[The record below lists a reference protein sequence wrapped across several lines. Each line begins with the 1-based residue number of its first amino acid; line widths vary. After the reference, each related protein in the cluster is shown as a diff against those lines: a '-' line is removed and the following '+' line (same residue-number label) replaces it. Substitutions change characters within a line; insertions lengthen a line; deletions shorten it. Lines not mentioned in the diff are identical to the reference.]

1 LSINNINDIVSF
13 LIEYKDRYDQR
24 EINGSTIRNDFKVV
38 KLIYEMMND
47 IAIHWK
53 KITRG
58 LANGRQW
65 ADDRA
70 PNIDGIRRLCE
81 YSNRDVRICGTSR
94 VISPLFRQES
104 TNEWSYNNLETIL

>member
-1 LSINNINDIVSF
+1 MGYLYKGKSKIQTGVSIISMI
-13 LIEYKDRYDQR
+13 KDRYDRR
-24 EINGSTIRNDFKVV
+24 EINGSTIRNDVKVV

-47 IAIHWK
+47 IAIHGK

-70 PNIDGIRRLCE
+70 PNIDGVQRLCE
-81 YSNRDVRICGTSR
+81 YSNQDVRICG
-94 VISPLFRQES
+94 ISSHFSSFPPRIS
-104 TNEWSYNNLETIL
+104 K

>member
-1 LSINNINDIVSF
+1 MVSF
-13 LIEYKDRYDQR
+13 LMEYKDRYDRR
-24 EINGSTIRNDFKVV
+24 EINGSTIRNDVKVV

-58 LANGRQW
+58 LVNGRQW

-70 PNIDGIRRLCE
+70 PNIDGMRRLCE
-81 YSNRDVRICGTSR
+81 YSNQDVRICGISR

-104 TNEWSYNNLETIL
+104 ANEGSYNNLETLL

>member
-1 LSINNINDIVSF
+1 MVSF
-13 LIEYKDRYDQR
+13 LIEYKDRYDRR
-24 EINGSTIRNDFKVV
+24 EINGSTIRNDVKVV

-70 PNIDGIRRLCE
+70 PNIDGMRRLCE
-81 YSNRDVRICGTSR
+81 YSNQDVRIAAFLGSFL
-94 VISPLFRQES
+94 LFSAKNQQMNGHIIIWRLY
-104 TNEWSYNNLETIL
+104 YNALYEAE